1 MPKGSEELTNARKTE
16 IIEACKQLYESMS
29 FKDITIKKIGNVTS
43 FTRTSIYNYFQTKE
57 EIFLA
62 ILQDEY
68 GKWNASLADIFES
81 VEKIE
86 RVQFAEMLAN
96 MLSERSLLLKII
108 SMNMYD
114 IEENSR
120 IERLVE
126 FKKSFGRCLFLVEG
140 CLKKITPEM
149 TAEERTTFIYSFF
162 PFVYG
167 IYPYTTVTK
176 KQREAM
182 ELVGIE
188 YKHYSVHDITFNA
201 VKKLLE
207 TN

>member
-43 FTRTSIYNYFQTKE
+43 FTRTSIYNYFQTKD

-68 GKWNASLADIFES
+68 EKWNESLADIIES

-96 MLSERSLLLKII
+96 MLSERGLLLKII

>member
-1 MPKGSEELTNARKTE
+1 MPKGSEKLTNARKTE
-16 IIEACKQLYESMS
+16 IIDACKQLYETMS
-29 FKDITIKKIGNVTS
+29 FKDITIKEIGNVTS

-62 ILQDEY
+62 ILQEEY
-68 GKWNASLADIFES
+68 EKWNKSLADILES

-86 RVQFAEMLAN
+86 RIQFAEMLAN
-96 MLSERSLLLKII
+96 MLSERGLLLKIL

-120 IERLVE
+120 IERLTE
-126 FKKSFGRCLFLVEG
+126 FKKEFGKCLSLVEE

-149 TAEERTTFIYSFF
+149 TADERTTFVYSFF

-167 IYPYTTVTK
+167 IYPYTAVTE

-182 ELVGIE
+182 GFAKID
-188 YKHYSVHDITFNA
+188 YKYYSVHDIAFNA
-201 VKKLLE
+201 AKKLLE
-207 TN
+207 TK

>member
-16 IIEACKQLYESMS
+16 IMEACKQLYESMS
-29 FKDITIKKIGNVTS
+29 FKDITIKEIGNATS
-43 FTRTSIYNYFQTKE
+43 FTRTSIYNYFQTKD

-68 GKWNASLADIFES
+68 GKWNESLADIIES

-96 MLSERSLLLKII
+96 MLSERGLLLKII

-126 FKKSFGRCLFLVEG
+126 FKKSFGKCLFLVEE

-149 TAEERTTFIYSFF
+149 TAGERTTFIYSFF

>member
-1 MPKGSEELTNARKTE
+1 M
-16 IIEACKQLYESMS
+16 
-29 FKDITIKKIGNVTS
+29 
-43 FTRTSIYNYFQTKE
+43 
-57 EIFLA
+57 
-62 ILQDEY
+62 
-68 GKWNASLADIFES
+68 
-81 VEKIE
+81 
-86 RVQFAEMLAN
+86 
-96 MLSERSLLLKII
+96 
-108 SMNMYD
+108 
-114 IEENSR
+114 
-120 IERLVE
+120 
-126 FKKSFGRCLFLVEG
+126 
-140 CLKKITPEM
+140 KKITPEM
-149 TAEERTTFIYSFF
+149 TAGERTTFIYSFF

>member
-43 FTRTSIYNYFQTKE
+43 FTRTSIYNYFQTKD

-68 GKWNASLADIFES
+68 GKWNKSLADIIES

-96 MLSERSLLLKII
+96 MLSERGLLLKII

>member
-43 FTRTSIYNYFQTKE
+43 FTRTSIYNYFQTKD

-68 GKWNASLADIFES
+68 EKWNESLADIFES

-96 MLSERSLLLKII
+96 MLSERGLLLKII

-182 ELVGIE
+182 ELVGID
-188 YKHYSVHDITFNA
+188 YKYYSVHDITFNA